1 MTESVRLSAEGRS
14 RFAVRDLLLVIG
26 LCLAPMTGL
35 RIWKV
40 GPGEVLCLVWGLKYL
55 FRGRLRKSDVLRFFV
70 LFYVSMLIGT
80 AIGYFVA
87 PRELR
92 MVDLLT
98 WLYLGVIA
106 VSLYE
111 GLKTKTLDYIER
123 LFYLF
128 ARAAALWNLF
138 LYIYSRTI
146 SASLLGAPIWYHGVR
161 FTGGATN
168 PHQVAILLCGLTFLF
183 IRETI
188 MGRRRLINAVYTAVC
203 VYLMIQTASS
213 TGVLA
218 LAMGAAVTVYYSLV
232 RLFPKRKSIV
242 RVLMVL
248 TILMVLAIGGTTFAN
263 MFIEWVEKKKN
274 GLERFDIFSSI
285 SDTFTAS
292 PLFGLGPGEHSLGG
306 LIEYH
311 NTYLEILAATGL
323 VGTLVFIVYTIRL
336 FKKAF
341 RADWRL
347 LPMLISMYAYGLAGF
362 AMRRLVYWGIIAF
375 ISVIAEQR
383 IAQGSI
389 NAVNAERTTGRK
401 RHG

>member
-183 IRETI
+183 IREVI

-263 MFIEWVEKKKN
+263 MFIEWVASDKN

-285 SDTFTAS
+285 SDTFIAS
-292 PLFGLGPGEHSLGG
+292 PLFGLGPGKHSLGG